1 MPQPPEAPEV
11 VNLETEELRYV
22 TTGIFSH
29 HDRHLPPTTNRP
41 SHAQRRRRRPT
52 HTLSTAATALQD
64 ESWLATIFS
73 TQCRDEPHNPAL
85 RPPLAQ
91 VSIAAHFRILNP
103 STPTPHSSIS
113 PLLGLAN
120 IALGLPMDTSSDY
133 KPPTN
138 DEAPAHHRQL
148 PHRGW
153 DTEAILYNH
162 IDENV
167 AKVAAQPDTSMVAV
181 IIARDRPLD
190 RAAGA
195 DAIASAIVDLNLAPS
210 ESFVVIPPMP
220 KTGDPTS
227 RILPHTNLI
236 VCKTAELRDRVM
248 VDPVKA
254 IYHTTR
260 KDGSDGFTFYIMPVY
275 VESSWY
281 VCTYVGLSDR
291 LSRGE
296 FLSALFDKLVGDAV
310 VVKLIQAHHD
320 NVPDV
325 EDIPT
330 AIRALLHWANVQPC
344 QVWLPAAPGRDT
356 MSQRQ
361 NAVRLYMPSPSA
373 HPQPTKTFK
382 AHLSNAAFSFL
393 IDLRGTCHTLPA
405 LAWRTTADRRVQ
417 RVPRPRPLL
426 GRLPNHQLPRL
437 KAIHMN
443 EEELSSTR
451 VATTI
456 GAIHALDDD
465 GFKTMDAA
473 FRSASSLTTPAAELN
488 RKSRPTI

>member
-1 MPQPPEAPEV
+1 MMLRRFFRLSAATSRTTQPCDSPRV
-11 VNLETEELRYV
+11 GRTV
-22 TTGIFSH
+22 SQ
-29 HDRHLPPTTNRP
+29 TNRKRNGII
-41 SHAQRRRRRPT
+41 SDAR
-52 HTLSTAATALQD
+52 
-64 ESWLATIFS
+64 
-73 TQCRDEPHNPAL
+73 

-91 VSIAAHFRILNP
+91 VSVAAHFRILNP

-138 DEAPAHHRQL
+138 DEAPRTIDSYLIGSRTNNFVVQ
-148 PHRGW
+148 GW

-281 VCTYVGLSDR
+281 VCTYVGL
-291 LSRGE
+291 
-296 FLSALFDKLVGDAV
+296 
-310 VVKLIQAHHD
+310 
-320 NVPDV
+320 
-325 EDIPT
+325 
-330 AIRALLHWANVQPC
+330 
-344 QVWLPAAPGRDT
+344 
-356 MSQRQ
+356 
-361 NAVRLYMPSPSA
+361 
-373 HPQPTKTFK
+373 
-382 AHLSNAAFSFL
+382 
-393 IDLRGTCHTLPA
+393 
-405 LAWRTTADRRVQ
+405 
-417 RVPRPRPLL
+417 
-426 GRLPNHQLPRL
+426 
-437 KAIHMN
+437 
-443 EEELSSTR
+443 
-451 VATTI
+451 
-456 GAIHALDDD
+456 
-465 GFKTMDAA
+465 
-473 FRSASSLTTPAAELN
+473 
-488 RKSRPTI
+488 

>member
-1 MPQPPEAPEV
+1 
-11 VNLETEELRYV
+11 
-22 TTGIFSH
+22 
-29 HDRHLPPTTNRP
+29 
-41 SHAQRRRRRPT
+41 
-52 HTLSTAATALQD
+52 
-64 ESWLATIFS
+64 
-73 TQCRDEPHNPAL
+73 
-85 RPPLAQ
+85 
-91 VSIAAHFRILNP
+91 
-103 STPTPHSSIS
+103 
-113 PLLGLAN
+113 
-120 IALGLPMDTSSDY
+120 MDTSSDY

-138 DEAPAHHRQL
+138 DEAPRTIDSYLIGSRTNNFVVQ
-148 PHRGW
+148 GW

-393 IDLRGTCHTLPA
+393 IDLRGRATPF
-405 LAWRTTADRRVQ
+405 RPSRGG
-417 RVPRPRPLL
+417 RPRTVECNECL
-426 GRLPNHQLPRL
+426 GLDHYSDDCPITNSPDF

-465 GFKTMDAA
+465 GFKTVRRNPRTRYTRGTRRGG
-473 FRSASSLTTPAAELN
+473 FRPRRGRDYPSF
-488 RKSRPTI
+488 